1 MKRRRLGQHYLVDQ
15 EAVRRVVELA
25 RIQPSER
32 VLEIGTGMGILTKEL
47 ARKGASLVAYEVDR
61 ENFVATSEA
70 VKETGV
76 EVLLADAFNQQPE
89 FDVLASSLP
98 YSQSAIFVEWL
109 SEMKFGRAVVVL
121 QEDFVRK
128 IMARPGDRDYRG
140 ISALAQIAFDVKVL
154 GRLDRKSFSP
164 PPRVNSVIV
173 SFTSRR
179 QVSRAEI
186 TNIVRL
192 FTLRR
197 RQVESVLAE
206 LGIIRKT
213 GYGRRRV
220 YELRPDEVYE
230 LCRPTGTK

>member
-1 MKRRRLGQHYLVDQ
+1 MKRRRLGQHYLVDE
-15 EAVRRVVELA
+15 EAVRRVVQLA

-32 VLEIGTGMGILTKEL
+32 VLEIGTGKGALTKEL
-47 ARKGASLVAYEVDR
+47 ARKGVSFVAYEVDR
-61 ENFVATSEA
+61 QNFV
-70 VKETGV
+70 ETLETVRGTGA
-76 EVLLADAFNQQPE
+76 EVRLADAFKQKPE

-109 SEMKFGRAVVVL
+109 SGMRFGRAVVVL

-154 GRLDRKSFSP
+154 GRIDRESFSP

-173 SFTSRR
+173 SFTPKRR
-179 QVSRAEI
+179 VSRTEVS
-186 TNIVRL
+186 NIMRL
-192 FTLRR
+192 FSLRR

-206 LGIIRKT
+206 LGMEGRT

-220 YELRPDEVYE
+220 YGLGPDEVYE
-230 LCRPTGTK
+230 LCRPTGSK